1 SNAPWKSV
9 SKVHW
14 QLPYDLDSC
23 VIRDSTAKQWISKY
37 CSDSSEAE
45 SHREKNL
52 VNDIL
57 LSGRYLDAPISPMTL
72 PMDQDTKIIITDST
86 YEALKLT
93 VASWVR

>member
-1 SNAPWKSV
+1 
-9 SKVHW
+9 
-14 QLPYDLDSC
+14 
-23 VIRDSTAKQWISKY
+23 
-37 CSDSSEAE
+37 
-45 SHREKNL
+45 L

-86 YEALKLT
+86 YEALPAKERGVSQQRLNKLT